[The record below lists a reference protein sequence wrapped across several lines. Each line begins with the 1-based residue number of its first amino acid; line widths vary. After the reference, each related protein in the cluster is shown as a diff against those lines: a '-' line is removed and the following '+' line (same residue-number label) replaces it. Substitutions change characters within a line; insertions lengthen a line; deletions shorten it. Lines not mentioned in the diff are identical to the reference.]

1 VAGKGGSSDP
11 IVAQILRR
19 KKASIRAAPLPPGA
33 PSWDEIQNERMSEID
48 RKARHN
54 VPGYKTIKK
63 LLSDRRFDR

>member
-1 VAGKGGSSDP
+1 LAGRGRASDP
-11 IVAQILRR
+11 TVAEILRR
-19 KKASIRAAPLPPGA
+19 KKASIRAAALPPGA
-33 PSWDEIQNERMSEID
+33 PNWDEIQDERMSEID